1 MIKQTRKEI
10 PIMLQNTQPLPR
22 YADTVIVGGGSS
34 GAVIAGRLAEQS
46 DRFVLL
52 LEAGPDYGSY
62 QAGAWPQS
70 LLDARTLPVGHDWN
84 YASAAHYGK
93 RGLALPRG
101 RVLGGCSAVNGCAA
115 IWGHRADYD
124 AWERQGNPGWST
136 QELLPF
142 FHDAMQQMRV
152 GTPGLQ
158 ELTPWHQAFLASAPG
173 AGIPLVEDLN
183 DLEQDTGAAASPSNI
198 SQGVRWNTAFA
209 YLDPVRERSNLL
221 IHGNV
226 LVDRLV
232 VQKGHVTGLEVIASD
247 RSVFVEAGQVV
258 LCAGTYGSPALLL
271 RSGIGKPQ
279 DMQALGIDPVHALP
293 GVGQNL
299 HDHPAIEVHY
309 AGTPDLV
316 ASMQAFVGAGG
327 WLYEEQTLAKA
338 RSSLCQS
345 AFDLHLYPIGG
356 PTSSNGSSWLFT
368 IPVAHMTP
376 RSRGSLHISSSDP
389 AAPPV
394 IDHGYLTDSHG
405 YDCAVLLDGIEVV
418 RSLAEQLPLLR
429 LVGTETF
436 PGLHLHKR
444 DELRTY
450 VLDHAEHYY
459 HPVGT
464 CKMGPASDPLA
475 VVDTC
480 GQVHGLEG
488 LTVADASIMPVIPRA
503 NTNIPCVVIGEKI
516 ASFLCHTAF

>member
-1 MIKQTRKEI
+1 M
-10 PIMLQNTQPLPR
+10 PLNTQELPR
-22 YADTVIVGGGSS
+22 SADTVIVGGGSS

-52 LEAGPDYGSY
+52 LEAGPDYCSY
-62 QAGAWPQS
+62 QAGTWPQP

-84 YASAAHYGK
+84 YTSAARYGK

-142 FHDAMQQMRV
+142 FHTAMQQMHVR
-152 GTPGLQ
+152 TPGFQ
-158 ELTPWHQAFLASAPG
+158 ELTPWHQAILTSAPG

-183 DLEQDTGAAASPSNI
+183 DFEQDTGVAASPSNI
-198 SQGVRWNTAFA
+198 SHGVRWNSAFA
-209 YLDPVRERSNLL
+209 YLDPVREKSNLL
-221 IHGNV
+221 IRGNV

-232 VQKGHVTGLEVIASD
+232 VQKARVTGLEVIASD
-247 RSVFVEAGQVV
+247 RSVSVAAGQVV

-271 RSGIGKPQ
+271 RSGIGKPEEV
-279 DMQALGIDPVHALP
+279 QALGIAPVHALP

-309 AGTPDLV
+309 AGTPELV
-316 ASMQAFVGAGG
+316 AAMQAFGEAGG
-327 WLYEEQTLAKA
+327 WLYEEQTIAKA

-356 PTSSNGSSWLFT
+356 LTSGNGSSWLFT
-368 IPVAHMTP
+368 LPVAHMTP
-376 RSRGSLHISSSDP
+376 RSRGSLRISSGDP

-394 IDHGYLTDSHG
+394 IDHGYLTDPQG

-418 RSLAEQLPLLR
+418 RTLAEQLPLAQLI
-429 LVGTETF
+429 GAETL
-436 PGLHLHKR
+436 PGLQVHRR

-450 VLDHAEHYY
+450 VLGHAEHYY

-503 NTNIPCVVIGEKI
+503 NTNIPCVVVGEKI